1 LGYLRAF
8 SLFSAFPMFLMLLGS
23 VMRCSA
29 SHHARHRL
37 SHLPIVSAAPRL
49 PIWDVRARF
58 DVFDAFD
65 DATSLCYAQPR
76 AMLIIP
82 SKLKM

>member
-1 LGYLRAF
+1 
-8 SLFSAFPMFLMLLGS
+8 
-23 VMRCSA
+23 
-29 SHHARHRL
+29 
-37 SHLPIVSAAPRL
+37 VSAAPRL

-65 DATSLCYAQPR
+65 DATSLCYAQLR